1 MYAHCLA
8 VRIMSRGVEGLM
20 SVPLA
25 PFLFVLALAALAVD
39 LLVIVWA
46 RTSPTMPR
54 PAHVTA
60 ALRMTPPCPG
70 ADEAGAD
77 AEENETE
84 PEPVLGVN
92 RVAPRLPGPP
102 PPMGNLPPAA
112 RTTPEMPLIV
122 RKKRGWLCL
131 SSSGGELV
139 QKAKELVV
147 ESSLLVTLLKDLKAK
162 LRKGGG

>member
-1 MYAHCLA
+1 
-8 VRIMSRGVEGLM
+8 
-20 SVPLA
+20 
-25 PFLFVLALAALAVD
+25 
-39 LLVIVWA
+39 
-46 RTSPTMPR
+46 
-54 PAHVTA
+54 
-60 ALRMTPPCPG
+60 
-70 ADEAGAD
+70 
-77 AEENETE
+77 
-84 PEPVLGVN
+84 
-92 RVAPRLPGPP
+92 
-102 PPMGNLPPAA
+102 MGNLPPAA